1 MKGLF
6 LRVSEKSIEK
16 LNEIAQKEGKTKAEI
31 VEELIENYHQIVKS
45 ERLEKEEIEKLT
57 FSKPL
62 PLRYPKKCIKCGREL
77 NIGELVL
84 IAKSDRGYIY
94 LCYNCYLE
102 ANIQKSPEVKKIF
115 KYYKELQ
122 KVRSMYNIAKS
133 ELDRIVNKINIYEV
147 YDHLEYILD
156 ELKTT
161 IFDIQDY
168 LRKVESNFQFSFN

>member
-6 LRVSEKSIEK
+6 LRVSEKTIERLEEISKRENRTKSEIIEK
-16 LNEIAQKEGKTKAEI
+16 
-31 VEELIENYHQIVKS
+31 LIENYHTLTKS

-115 KYYKELQ
+115 
-122 KVRSMYNIAKS
+122 
-133 ELDRIVNKINIYEV
+133 
-147 YDHLEYILD
+147 
-156 ELKTT
+156 
-161 IFDIQDY
+161 
-168 LRKVESNFQFSFN
+168 NFQFSFN